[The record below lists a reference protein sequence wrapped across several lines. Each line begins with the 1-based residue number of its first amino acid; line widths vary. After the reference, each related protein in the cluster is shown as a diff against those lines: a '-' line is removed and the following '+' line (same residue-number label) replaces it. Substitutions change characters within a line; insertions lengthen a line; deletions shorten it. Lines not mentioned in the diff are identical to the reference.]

1 MENKSLASLDIK
13 SLYTNIPVDKC
24 LNRLEKHLSTN
35 DTQLSCL
42 LTIQKIIKICR
53 LCTSHC
59 YFQHNNVF
67 YKQKFGLPMGSP
79 LSGLLACLYLEFLEA
94 GPFKYIIP
102 KDAQY
107 FRYIDDTLIIYPS
120 KINITKITNRLN
132 DIEPTIQFTHE
143 LEFNNSL
150 PFLDISLI
158 KNNNALEF
166 KVHHKPTAKNDHIHY
181 YSHHDTHTKRG
192 IIIGFHLRALR
203 ICTPKHLDDE
213 FTHIMNTFR
222 NLQYPTS
229 FIQHAKAKA
238 LRIHTR
244 NQVQNPTQS
253 NSPHRYIILPNN
265 HTNSNISKN
274 LKNLG
279 IKTVSLA
286 SKTIHNILNKN
297 SRQHV
302 KSEAGVYMIPCADCH
317 KKYIGETSRNL
328 KKRLYEHKR
337 NIKFG
342 DSNNCL
348 FQHISK
354 TQHMFNFRNASMIA
368 YIHNKRL
375 RQIFEA
381 SAISNIPNI
390 NSRSGFFNISA
401 HLGKT
406 IINSYKPNRQDNT

>member
-1 MENKSLASLDIK
+1 MFI
-13 SLYTNIPVDKC
+13 VDDATF
-24 LNRLEKHLSTN
+24 RSVRP
-35 DTQLSCL
+35 S
-42 LTIQKIIKICR
+42 
-53 LCTSHC
+53 
-59 YFQHNNVF
+59 
-67 YKQKFGLPMGSP
+67 
-79 LSGLLACLYLEFLEA
+79 SGLEYSSCF
-94 GPFKYIIP
+94 
-102 KDAQY
+102 
-107 FRYIDDTLIIYPS
+107 
-120 KINITKITNRLN
+120 N
-132 DIEPTIQFTHE
+132 DRHFQ
-143 LEFNNSL
+143 NG
-150 PFLDISLI
+150 DISPI
-158 KNNNALEF
+158 KNNNALKF
-166 KVHHKPTAKNDHIHY
+166 KIHHKPTTKIDHIHY

-265 HTNSNISKN
+265 HSNISKN
-274 LKNLG
+274 LNNLG

-328 KKRLYEHKR
+328 KKTPIRA
-337 NIKFG
+337 
-342 DSNNCL
+342 
-348 FQHISK
+348 Q
-354 TQHMFNFRNASMIA
+354 TQHKI
-368 YIHNKRL
+368 KR
-375 RQIFEA
+375 QQQHF
-381 SAISNIPNI
+381 IPTHI
-390 NSRSGFFNISA
+390 
-401 HLGKT
+401 
-406 IINSYKPNRQDNT
+406 